1 VRPERSGG
9 LTQLYDWALLNL
21 HQPLTVDQ
29 LAQQAG
35 MSRRTLIRRFHAD
48 TGQPPMR
55 WLLEARLSY
64 ARELLES
71 TDLTVEGVARRCG
84 LGTPANFRTLFKEH
98 LGVPPSIYRDTF
110 HPARGSRHRTTAAEW

>member
-1 VRPERSGG
+1 
-9 LTQLYDWALLNL
+9 
-21 HQPLTVDQ
+21 VDQ

-35 MSRRTLIRRFHAD
+35 LSRRTLIRRFRAD
-48 TGQPPMR
+48 TGQQPMR
-55 WLLEARLSY
+55 WLLEARLSH

-98 LGVPPSIYRDTF
+98 PGVPPSVYRDTF
-110 HPARGSRHRTTAAEW
+110 HSARGSRHRTPAAKWSPAPAVSESVSTWELTPTRGQ